1 MPENL
6 PIPKK
11 SIKEIE
17 KTKKLKE
24 LKICYNST

>member
-6 PIPKK
+6 PTPKK

-17 KTKKLKE
+17 KEELKKLK
-24 LKICYNST
+24 Y